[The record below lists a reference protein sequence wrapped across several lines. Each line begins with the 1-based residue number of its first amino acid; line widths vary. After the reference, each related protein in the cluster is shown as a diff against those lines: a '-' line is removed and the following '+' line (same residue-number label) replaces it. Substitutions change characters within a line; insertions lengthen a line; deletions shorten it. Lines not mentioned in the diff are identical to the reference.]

1 MEESLRMAK
10 DAAADGVH
18 TIIATPHHANGT
30 FENGAEKIREAV
42 SDLNREL
49 ERWNIPL
56 TVLPGQEVRVHRS
69 LIDECENG
77 NILPLNEGRYLLLE
91 LPPSYVPPYFADL
104 VHELRVMGK
113 TPIIAHP
120 ERNAAVAGEPEL
132 LAQWIELGA
141 LCQITSGSLTGLFGK
156 RIQQMA
162 LRLCK
167 RQYVHFI
174 ASDGHRPEFR
184 PIRLADA
191 YETVRKKFGEERSDY
206 YRMNAHML
214 IEGREI
220 EARAPEAEAR
230 RFFLSMPFKRRSDM
244 D

>member
-10 DAAADGVH
+10 DAVADGVH
-18 TIIATPHHANGT
+18 TIIATPHHANGM
-30 FENGAEKIREAV
+30 FENGADQIRQAV
-42 SDLNREL
+42 IELNREL

-56 TVLPGQEVRVHRS
+56 TVLPGQEVRAHGS
-69 LIDECENG
+69 LIDEFAAG
-77 NILPLNEGRYLLLE
+77 NILTLNEGRYLLLE
-91 LPPSYVPPYFADL
+91 LPPTYVPPYFADL

-132 LAQWIELGA
+132 LARWIDLGA
-141 LCQITSGSLTGLFGK
+141 LCQITAGSLTGLFGK
-156 RIQQMA
+156 RIQQAA

-191 YETVRKKFGEERSDY
+191 YETVRKKLGEKQSDY

-214 IEGREI
+214 VEGKEI
-220 EARAPEAEAR
+220 EPRAPEAEAR
-230 RFFLSMPFKRRSDM
+230 RFFFSAPFMRKPDT